1 MNLIREIV
9 SLASLPNE
17 LHRYVPVRV
26 YFRVKISKKW
36 TVARDRQQLPFPS
49 GFFKFF
55 FFLTISRKATLRARN
70 TRTMQGLTS
79 QASGS

>member
-26 YFRVKISKKW
+26 YFRVKISKNGRLQG
-36 TVARDRQQLPFPS
+36 TDNSYRFRL
-49 GFFKFF
+49 GFLNS

-70 TRTMQGLTS
+70 TRTMHGLTS